1 MHEIPVEEIQ
11 IPVSWGT
18 ISGKWWGPK
27 HIRPILCFHGWEDN
41 AGSFDLLIPQLPRH
55 LGYLAI
61 DFPGHGFS
69 SKYPNGKNYN
79 SIEFVPVIRMIQK
92 FYNWDKISLMGHSMG
107 SNTSVLYSGFF
118 PNDVDLMI
126 AIDGV
131 ITTVYEP
138 KEFIEATRKEVEY
151 FLIADE
157 RNEKNLEPPSYSYN
171 EIIEKMSQ
179 NVYKS
184 ITEDVAKVLL
194 KRGMKRSEKDPDKFY
209 FSRDGRLRLHN
220 NVKIN
225 LETYEEIYRN
235 IKSPIIYLKAVNQ
248 FGPPRKT
255 KEALEVLKTLSNFQH
270 FEIEGRHHV
279 HMTNPERISVFI
291 SDFINKYRE
300 EELEA
305 SSKL

>member
-1 MHEIPVEEIQ
+1 MIEIPVEEIE
-11 IPVSWGT
+11 IPVSWG
-18 ISGKWWGPK
+18 ILSGKWWGPK

-41 AGSFDLLIPQLPRH
+41 AGSFDLLIPQLPRNI
-55 LGYLAI
+55 GYLAI
-61 DFPGHGFS
+61 DLPGHGFS

-79 SIEFVPVIRMIQK
+79 SIDFIPVIRMIQK
-92 FYNWDKISLMGHSMG
+92 FYNWNKISLMGHSMG

-118 PNDVDLMI
+118 PNDVDLVI

-157 RNEKNLEPPSYSYN
+157 RNVKNLEPPSYSYN
-171 EIIEKMSQ
+171 EIIEKMCQ

-194 KRGMKRSEKDPDKFY
+194 KRGMKKSEKNSEKFY
-209 FSRDGRLRLHN
+209 FSRDGRLRLHS

-225 LETYEEIYRN
+225 IETYQEIYKN
-235 IKSPIIYLKAVNQ
+235 IKSPIIYLRAESQ
-248 FGPPRKT
+248 FGPPRQT
-255 KEALEVLKTLSNFQH
+255 KEALEVLTKLPNFQY
-270 FEIEGRHHV
+270 FDVKGRHHV
-279 HMTNPERISVFI
+279 HMTNPERISGFI
-291 SDFINKYRE
+291 SDFINKYRGD
-300 EELEA
+300 ELEA